1 MTEPDAGRD
10 AAEQDGTGRQPS
22 MWPPIERR
30 ILDLITSHRSTICF
44 VNSRRVAERLTAHLN
59 ELHAHDLGVSDEPQP
74 LPAQV
79 MEPSAATKGRDGTEV
94 PIVASAHHGSVSK
107 QRRAQIE
114 DDLKSGRLP
123 CVVATSSLEL
133 GIDMGAVD
141 LVIQVQSPPRCPA
154 ACNAWAVPATRWAP
168 SRRGAVPHGAGDM
181 LESAVVARRMADGQI
196 EAVHTLRNPLDVLAQ
211 QLVSMCVNAP
221 HSASE
226 LFTIVR
232 HCDAFRQLPRS
243 VFDGVL
249 DMLTGHYPSED
260 FAELRP
266 RLVWDRRTDML
277 SARPGARRLVTTS
290 GGTIPDRGLFGVF
303 LVGEQ
308 TASGSTSPAGG
319 WASSARRWSTSHG
332 WAMSSPW
339 APRVGGSR
347 TSPTRR

>member
-1 MTEPDAGRD
+1 MSSGLQRVGRAGHQVG
-10 AAEQDGTGRQPS
+10 AISQGVLFP
-22 MWPPIERR
+22 
-30 ILDLITSHRSTICF
+30 
-44 VNSRRVAERLTAHLN
+44 TA
-59 ELHAHDLGVSDEPQP
+59 
-74 LPAQV
+74 
-79 MEPSAATKGRDGTEV
+79 R
-94 PIVASAHHGSVSK
+94 
-107 QRRAQIE
+107 
-114 DDLKSGRLP
+114 
-123 CVVATSSLEL
+123 
-133 GIDMGAVD
+133 
-141 LVIQVQSPPRCPA
+141 
-154 ACNAWAVPATRWAP
+154 
-168 SRRGAVPHGAGDM
+168 DM

-308 TASGSTSPAGG
+308 TASGKHEPGRRVGELDEEMVYESRVGDVFTLGTSSWRIEDITHSQVMVSPAPGHPG
-319 WASSARRWSTSHG
+319 RLPFWRGDSPSRPRELGAAIGASVRELAAADPGDALARLAHG
-332 WAMSSPW
+332 WMRWPPGICW
-339 APRVGGSR
+339 PI
-347 TSPTRR
+347 